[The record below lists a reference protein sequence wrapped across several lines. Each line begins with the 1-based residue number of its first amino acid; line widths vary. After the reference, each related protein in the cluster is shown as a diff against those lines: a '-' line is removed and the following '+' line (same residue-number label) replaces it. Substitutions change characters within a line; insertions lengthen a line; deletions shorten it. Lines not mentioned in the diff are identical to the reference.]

1 MPTLVLDPQLAA
13 IEALLEQ
20 RARLDLNRRDE
31 VWDGVLHMA
40 PAPHSRH
47 ARLQWQLAL
56 LLDGPARAG
65 GLEPSSEFNLGDPG
79 DYRIPDAGL
88 HRSAPDA
95 LYLSTAAV
103 AIEIL
108 SPGDE
113 TWDKLDFYAAHQVQ
127 ELLIIDPGKRAVQ
140 WLAFG
145 ADGAYHQVEG
155 SALIDLTAGELASQ
169 IDWPA

>member
-1 MPTLVLDPQLAA
+1 MRTVVPDPPPAGFDQ
-13 IEALLEQ
+13 LLEH
-20 RARLDLNRRDE
+20 RRRTGVDRRDE

-65 GLEPSSEFNLGDPG
+65 GLEPSSEFNLGDPS

-127 ELLIIDPGKRAVQ
+127 ELLIIDPDKRAVR
-140 WLAFG
+140 WLALG